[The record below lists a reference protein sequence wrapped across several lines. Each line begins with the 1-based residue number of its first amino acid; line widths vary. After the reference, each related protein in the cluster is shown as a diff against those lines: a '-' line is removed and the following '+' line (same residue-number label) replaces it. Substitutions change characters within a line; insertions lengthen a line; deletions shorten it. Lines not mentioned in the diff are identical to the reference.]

1 MEHTHTVHQLD
12 VVESDLHVTITLGKL
27 LKDYPYTV
35 AEDEVIGKIRVIAL
49 CVNER
54 DAHLLRNALTMLE
67 MGEKTVEFTNPI

>member
-1 MEHTHTVHQLD
+1 MEHTFTVHQLD

-27 LKDYPYTV
+27 LNDYPYTV

-54 DAHLLRNALTMLE
+54 DAHLLRDALTMLDPA
-67 MGEKTVEFTNPI
+67 VV